1 MRAAHLI
8 PCAHM
13 GSSKLESALARA
25 QNDVPECVASGC
37 VDMSTGLLVGI
48 KTTSTH
54 PSDVLDL
61 VAAAT
66 ADMFQGPNVSTIEQL
81 FRQSRGHAEDGAH
94 YLKEIFAT
102 STNLLHIFLR
112 LPRRPDHAVVF
123 VCRIS
128 ANLGMA
134 AAKAKLALPPIEAAL

>member
-1 MRAAHLI
+1 
-8 PCAHM
+8 M
-13 GSSKLESALARA
+13 GSKLEAALARA
-25 QNDVPECVASGC
+25 QSDVPECVASGC
-37 VDMSTGLLVGI
+37 VDMSTGLLVGL

-94 YLKEIFAT
+94 YFREIIAL
-102 STNLLHIFLR
+102 STNLLHIFIR
-112 LPRRPDHAVVF
+112 LPRRTDHAVVF
-123 VCRIS
+123 VCRGGV
-128 ANLGMA
+128 NLGMA
-134 AAKAKLALPPIEAAL
+134 TAKARLALGPIEQAL